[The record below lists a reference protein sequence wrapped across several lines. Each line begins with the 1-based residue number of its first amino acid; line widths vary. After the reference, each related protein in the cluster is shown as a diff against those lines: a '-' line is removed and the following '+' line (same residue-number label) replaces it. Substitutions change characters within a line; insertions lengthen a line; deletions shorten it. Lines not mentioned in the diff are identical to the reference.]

1 MASEARSGTSS
12 CLPTAAAVL
21 AKLGGMTQS
30 VDQAGL
36 ATVWNPCMQAH
47 LTAWQTN
54 NIAGTQHLDLN

>member
-1 MASEARSGTSS
+1 MASEARSGTSG

-36 ATVWNPCMQAH
+36 ATVGDPCRHAS
-47 LTAWQTN
+47 LTAWQSSD
-54 NIAGTQHLDLN
+54 IAGTQRVD